1 MTALFRRLRWGL
13 AWLAAA
19 LSPVAG
25 SAASDASASGAA
37 LVARLQGG
45 LGGELQVAALPGLGL
60 RWRLEAGTAGQ
71 GLCVTADA
79 AGVRLRVEAVPAPSG
94 EWRWRIAEGVV
105 DLPALW
111 PVLKSRLGPQA
122 GDWEVGGKAVLT
134 GGGAWTPEGGLA
146 GSVRLELR
154 DAWARSD
161 ELKLELSGIEA
172 DLATDAPAAGVLP
185 SGQSLR
191 VARLT
196 AGAVTAERLEFRF
209 GITAAR
215 VLELAFAEL
224 HVLGGKARIK
234 PMSIP
239 LNATK
244 VEAGAEI
251 EGLALSELAQ
261 LMPSAVSSARGR
273 LSGRLQMLWDVAA
286 GLRINDGG
294 LAIVRSDDAVLSL
307 APSPG
312 FLTGNMPARFPLLPG
327 WLGPLARWTAP
338 ENPAYAPLQGI
349 EMGRIG
355 LRIETL
361 AVKFYPETAEGERTA
376 TVRLT
381 ARPVGSDLI
390 EQVTIEVNLAG
401 ALARVLEL
409 GMDERVKLRF
419 RTE

>member
-1 MTALFRRLRWGL
+1 M
-13 AWLAAA
+13 
-19 LSPVAG
+19 
-25 SAASDASASGAA
+25 
-37 LVARLQGG
+37 
-45 LGGELQVAALPGLGL
+45 
-60 RWRLEAGTAGQ
+60 
-71 GLCVTADA
+71 
-79 AGVRLRVEAVPAPSG
+79 
-94 EWRWRIAEGVV
+94 
-105 DLPALW
+105 
-111 PVLKSRLGPQA
+111 
-122 GDWEVGGKAVLT
+122 
-134 GGGAWTPEGGLA
+134 
-146 GSVRLELR
+146 R